1 MALIVQKF
9 GGTSV
14 ATPEAREALL
24 NQVRKCIEAGND
36 VVVVVSAMGRFG
48 DPYATDTL
56 ISLFEQIDPKID
68 SKKKDLLMSCGEI
81 ISCSLVSHLLEVNN
95 IPSIPM
101 TGFQAGI
108 LTNNNFTNSEI
119 ININTTAIKKHLQ
132 DGKVVVIAG
141 FQGATADGEITTLGR
156 GGSDTAAVAIGA
168 YLEAERVDIFTD
180 VPGIAKVDPRVVS
193 IAPYLTAISYE
204 DMYELAYNGAKV
216 IHPRAVKTAKDF
228 KIPVRVRSTFTEDLG
243 TLISEESTIVD
254 HILIGMALEKEV
266 EISDSKE
273 PIGKIF
279 MTFDG
284 NRKEEIEK
292 KLHSF
297 TEEANLI
304 FQNIVFNN
312 NHVSVLLPTNRLVET
327 VKSLYAYLH

>member
-101 TGFQAGI
+101 AGFQAGI

-204 DMYELAYNGAKV
+204 DMYELAYNGARV

-279 MTFDG
+279 MAFDG

-312 NHVSVLLPTNRLVET
+312 NHVSVLLPTSRLVET

>member
-243 TLISEESTIVD
+243 TLISEESTIAD

-279 MTFDG
+279 MAFDG

-304 FQNIVFNN
+304 FRNIVFNN
-312 NHVSVLLPTNRLVET
+312 NHVSVLLPTSRLVET